1 MLKIDTTELLK
12 EMKDVIE
19 VLIDRKLK
27 LSHNNST
34 TVLTELEA
42 SNYLKIS
49 KRTLLNMRKS
59 GGLPKDSYFYI
70 GRSVRYKKE
79 NLINYFSAN
88 RI

>member
-1 MLKIDTTELLK
+1 MFTFDKKEIERILDEKVQEVITQITSSLNIKTTTISTEK
-12 EMKDVIE
+12 EIADM
-19 VLIDRKLK
+19 
-27 LSHNNST
+27 
-34 TVLTELEA
+34 
-42 SNYLKIS
+42 LKIS

-88 RI
+88 TI

>member
-1 MLKIDTTELLK
+1 MLKIDTTEFLK
-12 EMKDVIE
+12 KMEDIME
-19 VLIDRKLK
+19 VLIDKRMK

-79 NLINYFSAN
+79 NLISCFSN
-88 RI
+88 NKI

>member
-1 MLKIDTTELLK
+1 MFTFDKKEIERILDEKVQEVITQITSSLNIKTTTISTEK
-12 EMKDVIE
+12 EIADM
-19 VLIDRKLK
+19 
-27 LSHNNST
+27 
-34 TVLTELEA
+34 
-42 SNYLKIS
+42 LKIS

>member
-1 MLKIDTTELLK
+1 MLKIDTTELVK
-12 EMKDVIE
+12 EMTDVIE
-19 VLIDRKLK
+19 VLIDKRMK

-59 GGLPKDSYFYI
+59 GGLPKGSYFYI

-79 NLINYFSAN
+79 NLISCFSN
-88 RI
+88 NTI